1 MGDMDLE
8 HGVDFLNQHG
18 MDTAREVLH
27 EEANALHLVADRLD
41 NHFTRAVR
49 AILEMQFKG
58 VGRLAITG
66 TGKSA
71 DVGLKIAGT
80 LNSTGSKS
88 YFLDA
93 VRAVHG
99 DLGAVHE
106 EDIALVLSNSGESEE
121 ITRLLGPLESQ
132 CSLIIGITNNKHSTL
147 GKKSHITLAYG
158 PLEEVCPLGL
168 APSASTTAMVAIGD
182 AMAFCLSKARNFQKE
197 DFARY
202 HPAGSLGRKLMRVE
216 TVMRHGTELRI
227 ANEGDTVRSV
237 FSKSSQPGRRTG
249 AIILI
254 NHEGKLSGLFTD
266 SDLARLIENRK
277 DHALDEPIAKVMT
290 KNPITISCGTRVAE
304 AIELM
309 KGRKLSELPVVNQE
323 NCPMGLLDI
332 TDLLSIAPAQTLSG
346 KAA

>member
-1 MGDMDLE
+1 MGSMDLE
-8 HGVDFLNQHG
+8 QGTDFLNQHG
-18 MDTAREVLH
+18 LETAREVLR
-27 EEANALHLVADRLD
+27 EEANALHLVADRLEG
-41 NHFTRAVR
+41 HFLRAAH
-49 AILEMQFKG
+49 AILEMQHQG
-58 VGRLAITG
+58 IGRLAITG

-99 DLGAVHE
+99 DLGAVHSQ
-106 EDIALVLSNSGESEE
+106 DIALVLSNSGESEE
-121 ITRLLGPLESQ
+121 IVRLLGPLESQ
-132 CSLIIGITNNKHSTL
+132 CALIIGITSNKHSTL
-147 GKKSHITLAYG
+147 GKKSHIALSYG
-158 PLEEVCPLGL
+158 LLEEVCPLGL

-182 AMAFCLSKARNFQKE
+182 ALAFCLSKARNFQKE
-197 DFARY
+197 DFARF
-202 HPAGSLGRKLMRVE
+202 HPAGSLGKKLMRVE

-227 ANEGDTVRSV
+227 ANSTDTVRSV
-237 FSKSSQPGRRTG
+237 FSNSSQPGRRTG

-254 NHEGKLSGLFTD
+254 NDQGKLSGLFTD
-266 SDLARLIENRK
+266 SDLARLIECRK
-277 DHALDEPIAKVMT
+277 DHALDRPINEVMT
-290 KNPITISCGTRVAE
+290 KSPITITCGSRVAD

-309 KGRKLSELPVVNQE
+309 KSRKLSELPVVNSE

-332 TDLLSIAPAQTLSG
+332 TDLISLAPGISLAG